1 MSTSE
6 LKLSIFELLS
16 STKNSK
22 VLGAIYEILSS
33 DSKGKRFTLSTIQQK
48 EIDRRIKNH
57 ESGKSKSYS
66 WEEVK
71 RKVRSG
77 K

>member
-1 MSTSE
+1 MSASE

-22 VLGAIYEILSS
+22 VLNAIYEILSS
-33 DSKGKRFTLSTIQQK
+33 DNTGTGFTLSAAQQK

-57 ESGKSKSYS
+57 KSGKSKSYS

-71 RKVRSG
+71 HKVRSG